1 MQWGQLGA
9 WTQATSFFFNAQ
21 GFEPL
26 NDGSKRKILWAMAE
40 LSLRS
45 DDPKRVE
52 AFVARWTNE
61 LKSSGDLMPILLVL
75 SMMIGS
81 FQVGAKGSGS

>member
-1 MQWGQLGA
+1 
-9 WTQATSFFFNAQ
+9 
-21 GFEPL
+21 
-26 NDGSKRKILWAMAE
+26 MAE

-81 FQVGAKGSGS
+81 FQVGAKGGS